1 MHCSKGQVIGPKS
14 KIQFVDMHIGK
25 PIIPASINY
34 ENLKVLNQ
42 PFVGLPPSHPKVKPL
57 LLKYIIRP
65 TVKFK

>member
-34 ENLKVLNQ
+34 ENLKVLNL
-42 PFVGLPPSHPKVKPL
+42 FCGIASFTPKG
-57 LLKYIIRP
+57 
-65 TVKFK
+65 